1 MKVDNKE
8 KVLKIIFAEPNKS
21 FHIRLLGRL
30 TKLHPNT
37 IIKITD
43 ELVKEGYITKEHDKE
58 TKFSIINANSAN
70 RMYKLRKQYMNI
82 RALYESGFIDFLNEQ
97 YAYPVI
103 ILFGSYAKAENTK
116 KSDIDLFI
124 ISDIKKKADI
134 TSFEVKLDAEI
145 QLFIHTKEEFQKLKK
160 TNPELINN
168 VLNGV
173 KVEGYIEVV

>member
-1 MKVDNKE
+1 MKQDNKE
-8 KVLKIIFAEPNKS
+8 KILKHIFAEPDKS
-21 FHIRLLGRL
+21 FHIRLLARL

-37 IIKITD
+37 IITSTN
-43 ELVKEGYITKEHDKE
+43 ELVKQGYITKEQNKE
-58 TKFSIINANSAN
+58 TKLSIIKANLSS
-70 RMYKLRKQYMNI
+70 RMYKLTKQYMNVKS
-82 RALYESGFIDFLNEQ
+82 LYESGLIDFLNEQ
-97 YAYPVI
+97 YAYPAI

-124 ISDIKKKADI
+124 ISDVKKKAELS
-134 TSFEVKLDAEI
+134 SFEVKLDAEI

-173 KVEGYIEVV
+173 KLEGYIEIV

>member
-1 MKVDNKE
+1 MKIDNKE
-8 KVLKIIFAEPNKS
+8 KVLNCIFAEPDKS

-37 IIKITD
+37 IITITD
-43 ELVKEGYITKEHDKE
+43 ELVKEGYITKELDKE
-58 TKFSIINANSAN
+58 TKFSIIKANTSN
-70 RMYKLRKQYMNI
+70 RMYKLTKQYMNVKN
-82 RALYESGFIDFLNEQ
+82 LYESGLIDFLNEQ
-97 YAYPVI
+97 YAYPAI

-124 ISDIKKKADI
+124 ITDVKQKADI
-134 TSFEVKLDAEI
+134 SSFYAKLDAEI
-145 QLFIHTKEEFQKLKK
+145 QTFVHTKQEFQKLKK

-173 KVEGYIEVV
+173 KLEGYVEAV